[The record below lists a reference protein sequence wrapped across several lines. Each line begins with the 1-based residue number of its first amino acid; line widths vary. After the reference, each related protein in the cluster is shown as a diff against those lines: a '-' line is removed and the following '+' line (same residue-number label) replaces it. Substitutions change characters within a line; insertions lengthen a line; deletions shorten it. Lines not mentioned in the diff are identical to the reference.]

1 MKLCIAEKPS
11 VAKEIAFILNAK
23 TRRDG
28 YFEGNGYA
36 VTWTFGHFCT
46 LKTPDDYQTEWK
58 QWRLET
64 LPMLPEKFDIKLINN
79 PGAKKQFKT
88 IKQLLKQCDSVINC
102 GDAGQEGELIQRWV
116 LKHAKYKGRVERL
129 WISSLTP
136 EAIRAGFNNL
146 KDARHFDRLYF
157 AGSAR
162 AICDWILGMNATR
175 LYTLKYGGYKQV
187 LSIGRVQ
194 TPTLAIL
201 VERHKE
207 IENFVPTP
215 FWELQTVYRDV
226 TFNCEKGR
234 FLKKEEGEVFLELV
248 KDKPF
253 VITAFTKKKG
263 REYPPNLYDLTS
275 LQVHCNKRF
284 GYTAD
289 DTLKIA
295 QKLYE
300 KKVITYPRVD
310 TTYLP
315 NDVYPKVP
323 HTLEKMTDYDALI
336 TSILAKRPL
345 RKSRKVFNDA
355 KVTDHHAI
363 IPTGIQKQLMPN
375 EQNVY
380 DAVSRQFIAA
390 FYPDCIVSKT
400 TVLGEVEGVKFKT
413 TGKEILEEGWRVVF
427 PKPPK
432 KQTATTSN
440 KNGKKTEEENI
451 MPTFKKGESGLHKP
465 DLVEKVTQP
474 PKVYSEATL
483 LRAMETAGKKVDNE
497 QLRELMKD
505 NGIGRPSTRANIIE
519 TLFKRKYIKRHK
531 KQVLPTEVGIQL
543 IDTIQNDLLK
553 SAELTGQWEKQLRE
567 IEQGTYSAKVFINNM
582 KTMVENL
589 VQEVKASNLKVQIQ
603 SSNARSGNNRNFKSR
618 DTFKEKKPT
627 LAPPKKTQIQ
637 GSNTNSKT
645 KKPKT
650 ITAKS
655 AASNSNSIV
664 GLTCPKCNNGT
675 LLQGKT
681 AYGCNQWKSGCNFRL
696 PFSFK
701 NKTISD
707 KQLTRLITRGYTIQL
722 KGFVEENGEKV
733 NGRAYFDD
741 DFQLLLEVK
750 ENAKPKVSSKP
761 KLKVGEGSLVKSLPK
776 PKPPTK
782 EVPDQIACPKCGQ
795 GKVIKGKMAYGCS
808 RWREGCDFRF
818 AFSEVRHQ
826 ANGKQLTKGLVWR
839 ILNGF

>member
-23 TRRDG
+23 SRKDG
-28 YFEGNGYA
+28 YYEGNGYA

-58 QWRLET
+58 KWRLET
-64 LPMLPEKFDIKLINN
+64 LPILPEKFDIKLIKNS
-79 PGAKKQFKT
+79 GVKKQFK
-88 IKQLLKQCDSVINC
+88 IIQQLLRRCELVINC

-116 LKHAKYKGRVERL
+116 LKHAKYKGPVQRL

-136 EAIRAGFNNL
+136 EAIRAGFRNL
-146 KDARHFDRLYF
+146 KDGKNFDRLYF

-215 FWELQTVYRDV
+215 FWELQTIYREV
-226 TFNCEKGR
+226 TFQCEKGR
-234 FLKKEEGEVFLELV
+234 FLKKEEGEVFLEQV

-253 VITAFTKKKG
+253 VITSFTKKKG
-263 REYPPNLYDLTS
+263 REAPPRLFDLTS

-284 GYTAD
+284 SYTAEE
-289 DTLKIA
+289 TLKIA

-315 NDVYPKVP
+315 NDVYPKVKP
-323 HTLEKMTDYDALI
+323 TLEKMTQYDTLI
-336 TSILAKRPL
+336 APLLANPPM
-345 RKSRKVFNDA
+345 RKSGKVFNDA

-363 IPTGIQKQLMPN
+363 IPTGMEKQLMPQ

-390 FYPDCIVSKT
+390 FYPDCIVSNT
-400 TVLGEVEGVKFKT
+400 TVKGEVAGVPFKA
-413 TGKEILEEGWRVVF
+413 TGKQILEQGWRVVF

-432 KQTATTSN
+432 KQRSAPSSSKKEGKN
-440 KNGKKTEEENI
+440 KEESI
-451 MPTFKKGESGLHKP
+451 MPTFRKGESGPHAPNLA
-465 DLVEKVTQP
+465 DKVTKP
-474 PKVYSEATL
+474 PKIYTEATL
-483 LRAMETAGKKVDNE
+483 LRAMETAGKKVDDE
-497 QLRELMKD
+497 QLRELMKA

-519 TLFKRKYIKRHK
+519 TLFKRKYVQRRK
-531 KQVLPTEVGIQL
+531 KQLVPTEVGIQL
-543 IDTIQNDLLK
+543 IDTIQNGLLK
-553 SAELTGQWEKQLRE
+553 SAQLTGQWEKQLRE
-567 IEQGTYSAKVFINNM
+567 IEQGKYSAKVFINNM
-582 KTMVENL
+582 KTMVKNL
-589 VQEVKASNLKVQIQ
+589 VTEVK
-603 SSNARSGNNRNFKSR
+603 SS
-618 DTFKEKKPT
+618 
-627 LAPPKKTQIQ
+627 KTQIQ
-637 GSNTNSKT
+637 IQSTNARPNKRGVNIGEKKFKDKKKVEMKEGKFAKT
-645 KKPKT
+645 KSLPSNGKAISKP
-650 ITAKS
+650 TAS
-655 AASNSNSIV
+655 SNKIL
-664 GLTCPKCNNGT
+664 GLPCPKCQNGT
-675 LLQGKT
+675 LLKGKT
-681 AYGCNQWKSGCNFRL
+681 AYGCTQWKSGCSFRL

-701 NKTISD
+701 D
-707 KQLTRLITRGYTIQL
+707 KKLSETQLARLIVRGSTIQL
-722 KGFVEENGEKV
+722 KGFEHHGSKVKGKVIFDENFNFTLQNKAHSIP
-733 NGRAYFDD
+733 N
-741 DFQLLLEVK
+741 
-750 ENAKPKVSSKP
+750 
-761 KLKVGEGSLVKSLPK
+761 LKIDTSNIKSLPK

-782 EVPDQIACPKCGQ
+782 EVPNEIACPKCNKGRI
-795 GKVIKGKMAYGCS
+795 IKGKMAYGCS

-818 AFSEVRHQ
+818 AFSEIRHQ
-826 ANGKQLTKGLVWR
+826 AKGQKLTKGLVWR

>member
-23 TRRDG
+23 SRKDG

-46 LKTPDDYQTEWK
+46 LKTPDDYRPDWK
-58 QWRLET
+58 QWRLES

-79 PGAKKQFKT
+79 PGAKKQFKV
-88 IKQLLKQCDSVINC
+88 IQQLLKQCDSVINC

-116 LKHAKYKGRVERL
+116 LKQAKYNGPVQRL

-146 KDARHFDRLYF
+146 KDAQHFDRLYF

-194 TPTLAIL
+194 TPTLALL

-215 FWELQTVYRDV
+215 FWELQTVYREV

-234 FLKKEEGEVFLELV
+234 FLKKEEGEVFLEQV

-253 VITAFTKKKG
+253 VITSFTKKKG
-263 REYPPNLYDLTS
+263 REYPPSLYDLTS

-284 GYTAD
+284 GYTAE

-323 HTLEKMTDYDALI
+323 HTLEQMTDYDALI
-336 TSILAKRPL
+336 APILAKQPL
-345 RKSRKVFNDA
+345 RKSGKVFNDS

-390 FYPDCIVSKT
+390 FYPDCIVSNT
-400 TVLGEVEGVKFKT
+400 TVLGEVDGVKFKA

-427 PKPPK
+427 PKPPQKQSSNTSK
-432 KQTATTSN
+432 KD
-440 KNGKKTEEENI
+440 GKKTEEENL
-451 MPTFKKGESGLHKP
+451 MPTFKKGETGPHEPNLA
-465 DLVEKVTQP
+465 EKVTQP

-483 LRAMETAGKKVDNE
+483 LRAMETAGKKVDDE

-519 TLFKRKYIKRHK
+519 TLFKRKYIERHK

-567 IEQGTYSAKVFINNM
+567 IEKGTYSAKVFINNM
-582 KTMVENL
+582 KAMVENL
-589 VQEVKASNLKVQIQ
+589 VKEVKTSNTQVQIQ
-603 SSNARSGNNRNFKSR
+603 SSNSSARGGKNTNFKGR

-637 GSNTNSKT
+637 DSNSKAKKSKTIAAKGSN
-645 KKPKT
+645 
-650 ITAKS
+650 A
-655 AASNSNSIV
+655 IV
-664 GLTCPKCNNGT
+664 GLTCPKCNKGS

-701 NKTISD
+701 NKAISEN
-707 KQLTRLITRGYTIQL
+707 QLARLIARGSTVQL
-722 KGFVEENGEKV
+722 KGFEENGAKV
-733 NGRAYFDD
+733 NGRIVLDD
-741 DFQLLLEVK
+741 DFQLVFEAK
-750 ENAKPKVSSKP
+750 EGGKSNIKSSSKP
-761 KLKVGEGSLVKSLPK
+761 ILVEESIVRTLPK

-782 EVPDQIACPKCGQ
+782 EVPDEIACPKCGKGQ
-795 GKVIKGKMAYGCS
+795 VIKGKMAYGCS

-826 ANGKQLTKGLVWR
+826 ANGQKLTKGLVWR